1 MKFQIE
7 NSYVQLSID
16 DSEDNT
22 LVVDIVCVEE
32 LNRGQGIGT
41 QLMRLAIDHAKK
53 NDKKL
58 SLYAEP
64 QDDTV
69 EEDRL
74 IEWYRDLGFES
85 DGDCDNLMTY

>member
-22 LVVDIVCVEE
+22 LVVDIVWVEE